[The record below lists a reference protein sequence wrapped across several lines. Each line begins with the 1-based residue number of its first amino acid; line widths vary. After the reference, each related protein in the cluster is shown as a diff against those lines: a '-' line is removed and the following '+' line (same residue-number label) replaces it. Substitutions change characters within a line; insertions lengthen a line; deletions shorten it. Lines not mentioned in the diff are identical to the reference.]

1 MGLIF
6 ARATNATFTIFLAFI
21 LSYAMLIGIALISP
35 TTLNWML
42 DGAEIVEDAITHTG
56 LADRYNNWLRLF
68 VGDEQILFLFFAII
82 ARIVI
87 AIIGSSFT
95 AAINPKSR
103 R

>member
-21 LSYAMLIGIALISP
+21 LSYAMLIGIALLSP

-42 DGAEIVEDAITHTG
+42 DGAEIVEDALTHTG
-56 LADRYNNWLRLF
+56 IPDQYNNWIRLF
-68 VGDEQILFLFFAII
+68 IGDEQILFLFFAML
-82 ARIVI
+82 ARIFI

-95 AAINPKSR
+95 AAISPRKG
-103 R
+103 